1 MCSWVRGNV
10 HGDLRTLAGLRDV
23 DDLDD
28 LGLRG
33 DGWRLTKEAAERLL
47 CDTAMV
53 AVLFDGQGHI
63 LDANDA
69 AETWTPRQRPAI
81 AARDRHCPFPSCT
94 RPPRP
99 CDLPHLE
106 QTGRA
111 HA

>member
-28 LGLRG
+28 LVLRG

-53 AVLFDGQGHI
+53 AVLFDGKGHI

-69 AETWTPRQRPAI
+69 AETWPPRQRPAI
-81 AARDRHCPFPSCT
+81 APRDRHCTFPSST

-99 CDLPHLE
+99 CTVTHPDRQSVL
-106 QTGRA
+106 
-111 HA
+111 

>member
-28 LGLRG
+28 LVLRG

-53 AVLFDGQGHI
+53 AVLFDGKGHL

-69 AETWTPRQRPAI
+69 AETWTPRQPRAI
-81 AARDRHCPFPSCT
+81 AAHHRHCT
-94 RPPRP
+94 
-99 CDLPHLE
+99 LPYRTQKRHPI
-106 QTGRA
+106 GRENSGSKQ
-111 HA
+111 